1 MSKNRTLADII
12 SNNTSKIKSIY
23 TDSDSVLNKTTLGLT
38 IAAGTATY
46 SSTDLLPGSASDGDQ
61 ALVTDT
67 NRLYIYSGSGWYNI
81 ALINNTPYWV
91 TEASSSYQLNKNGTS
106 TVITILAVDSDG
118 TQPEYIAAAD
128 SDFTQMATITKD
140 SDNGRV
146 FIVTPIDSE
155 SGTSLAGS
163 GTVTFKASDGVNLA
177 TTLSTF
183 NITFAIPNSADTTL
197 LIQAQSGITS
207 QQDTS
212 GNLNVITSH
221 GNATSDALTPYHP
234 GGYSLYFDG
243 TGDYLTVPN
252 DAGFNFG
259 SDDFT
264 VECWACPF
272 STVSGSSHAIVSFY
286 DAGNNRRCWQIQRN
300 GTGNDFRFYYSTDG
314 TTPLNLAHGTNI
326 YVSTGLR
333 EQWTHLAV
341 VRNSNTLTLYVN
353 GTSVDSAS
361 ITGSLNSNATDPLV
375 VGGAISSGTAGSY
388 YYGYVRDLRI
398 VKGTAVYTSAFTPPT
413 RTLTAIN
420 NTSFLTGHL
429 PYFAD
434 GSSNNHAITI
444 NGGAD
449 LRRFGPYDYPS
460 YKKAAHGGSIDLD
473 GTGDYLS
480 IPANTG
486 FDLDSDFTIEAW
498 ITTYDTTRNML
509 IVDTYVSGD
518 NNSYQFY
525 FRGTGNSLA
534 FYTVGDGVILQDPSS
549 TTITNGGDWFHV
561 AVTRSGSTCRMFI
574 NGKQV
579 DSTTNSRDLTHGN
592 ILSIG
597 AQRTTGTNY
606 YDGRISDLRIVKG
619 TAVYTSNFTPPAT
632 PLTAISGTSLLTGT
646 NKLNIWDAGSS
657 DFWGGRLYTRL
668 YGNVASNSIT
678 RKWNTSDSIYFDGSG
693 DYIRVD
699 QYLDRFNGTS
709 SPVTIEGWAYSQAN
723 PSTFETFFGMNRSS
737 DGNNQLL
744 FGVESS
750 QWKVYW
756 SGSQVFLGSS
766 FSVNTWYHIA
776 LVLNDGTKKLRV
788 YINGT
793 SIYEVNTT
801 LLDAT
806 PSACNAA
813 FGCEFDAANG
823 GTPGNYWQGFM
834 QDLRI
839 SNGARYTANFT
850 PPTEQFEG

>member
-1 MSKNRTLADII
+1 MAGKNRLMARLVA
-12 SNNTSKIKSIY
+12 TSANVSP
-23 TDSDSVLNKTTLGLT
+23 DSDY
-38 IAAGTATY
+38 IAANLSKTQPTAVGVSVY
-46 SSTDLLPGSASDGDQ
+46 SSIDNLPASATKGAK
-61 ALVTDT
+61 ALVTSIST
-67 NRLYIYSGSGWYNI
+67 LYIYNNGWYKI
-81 ALINNTPYWV
+81 ALINSFNPQWITQPDG
-91 TEASSSYQLNKNGTS
+91 SYF
-106 TVITILAVDSDG
+106 LAVDGS
-118 TQPEYIAAAD
+118 TTSITVLASD
-128 SDFTQMATITKD
+128 SDDVPITYTAVTDSNFDAFATVAHD
-140 SDNGRV
+140 SDKHNV
-146 FIVTPIDSE
+146 WTVTPIDSE
-155 SGTSLAGS
+155 NGAATGGS
-163 GTVTFKASDGVNLA
+163 GTITFKASDGINLVQA
-177 TTLSTF
+177 VSSFTLA
-183 NITFAIPNSADTTL
+183 FAVANSSDTTL
-197 LIQAQSGITS
+197 LIQAQSGIAS
-207 QQDTS
+207 QFDTS
-212 GNLNVITSH
+212 GNLNVLTSH

-272 STVSGSSHAIVSFY
+272 STVSGTSHAIVSFY

-314 TTPLNLAHGTNI
+314 TTPLSLAHGTNI

-420 NTSFLTGHL
+420 NTSLLAGHL

-434 GSSNNHAITI
+434 GSSNDHAITI

-460 YKKAAHGGSIDLD
+460 YTKAAHGGSIDLD
-473 GTGDYLS
+473 GNGDYLS
-480 IPANTG
+480 TPANTG
-486 FDLDSDFTIEAW
+486 FDLDGDFTIEAW

-619 TAVYTSNFTPPAT
+619 TAVYTSNFTPPT
-632 PLTAISGTSLLTGT
+632 EPLTAISGTSLLTGT
-646 NKLNIWDAGSS
+646 NRLNIWDAASS
-657 DFWGGRLYTRL
+657 DFWGSRLYTRL
-668 YGNVASNSIT
+668 YGNIAANMFEK
-678 RKWNTSDSIYFDGSG
+678 KWNTSDSIFFDGSG

-709 SPVTIEGWAYSQAN
+709 SPLTIEGWAYTQAN
-723 PSTFETFFGMNRSS
+723 PSTFETFFGMNRAS

-744 FGVESS
+744 FGIISG
-750 QWKVYW
+750 QWTVYW
-756 SGSQVFLGSS
+756 SGSQVYTGSS
-766 FSVNTWYHIA
+766 FSINTWYHIA
-776 LVLNDGTKKLRV
+776 LVINDGTKKLRV

-850 PPTEQFEG
+850 PPTEQFKG